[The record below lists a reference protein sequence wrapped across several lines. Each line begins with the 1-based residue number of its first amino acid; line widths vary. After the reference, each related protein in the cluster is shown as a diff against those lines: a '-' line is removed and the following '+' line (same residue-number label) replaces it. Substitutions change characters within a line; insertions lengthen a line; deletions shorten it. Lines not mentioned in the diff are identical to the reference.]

1 MRYLII
7 ALAFVLLPCQA
18 QAGLDSA
25 AQSQRP
31 PAISQAP
38 GSDPA
43 NGQPSGNTTSQTI
56 AKPKSKLKLPTPNL
70 AKVKQL
76 DAQMKALKPKLESI
90 NGLPADQQY
99 KIDQMHD
106 LLMKMIAVM
115 NSLVNKMEEQSTQ

>member
-1 MRYLII
+1 MPRRG
-7 ALAFVLLPCQA
+7 FSFQNFFTGENTCV
-18 QAGLDSA
+18 
-25 AQSQRP
+25 
-31 PAISQAP
+31 ISSSLSPSYCCPVRRKPVSTAS
-38 GSDPA
+38 GS
-43 NGQPSGNTTSQTI
+43 TTSQTI
-56 AKPKSKLKLPTPNL
+56 VKPKSKLKLPNPNL

-115 NSLVNKMEEQSTQ
+115 NSLVNKMEEQSAQ